1 MSMETGKVPPN
12 SGSTGT
18 QVVFW
23 VVLALVV
30 LGLIWIR
37 QGPRGSQGGQHS
49 AVGRPLPDLN
59 LVGLTGGATDV
70 SLRDLQGKVALI
82 NFWGVWCPPC
92 RVELPHIAA
101 LRRELISRDDFR
113 LLAVSCPGGDESLSQ
128 LREQTRQF
136 LASKKLVLPTYAD
149 PDGSARQAVGMALGE
164 LDIPGYPT
172 TVLVDKDGILR
183 GVWVGYESGT
193 ELDMRREIEAQLK

>member
-1 MSMETGKVPPN
+1 MKTGSSPPK

-18 QVVFW
+18 QLVFW
-23 VVLALVV
+23 FALALAV
-30 LGLIWIR
+30 LGILWIR
-37 QGPRGSQGGQHS
+37 QGPRASQGGKHP
-49 AVGRPLPDLN
+49 AVGRPVPDFS
-59 LVGLTGGATDV
+59 LVGLTGGATEV
-70 SLRDLQGKVALI
+70 KSSDLQEKVALI

-92 RVELPHIAA
+92 RIELPHIAA
-101 LRRELISRDDFR
+101 LRRDFQPRDDFR
-113 LLAVSCPGGDESLSQ
+113 LLAVSCEGGNETLAQ
-128 LREQTRQF
+128 LREQTRQY
-136 LASKKLVLPTYAD
+136 LSSKKLDLPTYAD

-172 TVLVDKDGILR
+172 TVLLDRDGIVR